1 MRLNCATK
9 MGREVDP
16 DECIKLD
23 KEIAAV
29 SGRDFDEEERK
40 RWLATCNDL

>member
-1 MRLNCATK
+1 M
-9 MGREVDP
+9 DP

-29 SGRDFDEEERK
+29 SGRDFDEEGTRK
-40 RWLATCNDL
+40 VRHVTCNDPQASVRQLG